1 MRNVVRMTIHCSS
14 LLCPGGMREDNSW
27 AGEVDFGNDSVWV
40 SPDCPSLQIL
50 AFLAGLNSC
59 LLTERPRTLIYGT
72 TV

>member
-1 MRNVVRMTIHCSS
+1 
-14 LLCPGGMREDNSW
+14 MREDNSW